1 MRYYSIIIPVY
12 NRPDEVDDLLYSLTL
27 QTYTNF
33 EILVIEDG
41 STVPCQS
48 VVERYEKKL
57 KIRYFTIPNGG
68 PSVARNY
75 GARISE
81 GEYLLILDS
90 DCIVPETY
98 LEAIEQSLNET
109 PADAFGGPDC
119 AHPSFNA
126 MQKAISYAMTSFFT
140 TGGIRGGKKK
150 LDQFYPRSFNMGIRR
165 DVFIKLDGFDTSMRY
180 GEDIDFSTR
189 IIQAGYVTR
198 LFPNAYVY
206 HKRRTRLKQFFRQ
219 VKHSGEARIVLSQKY
234 PSTLKLV
241 HCLPA
246 VFVVGVIGLCLLGIF
261 FPCLY
266 SLLLLYVLLL
276 FVDAT
281 CAYRGNIG
289 IGILAVAASFT
300 QLFGYGTGFI
310 RAWWRWKMKKK

>member
-140 TGGIRGGKKK
+140 TGGIRGGKKNWI
-150 LDQFYPRSFNMGIRR
+150 SFILEAS
-165 DVFIKLDGFDTSMRY
+165 IW
-180 GEDIDFSTR
+180 E
-189 IIQAGYVTR
+189 
-198 LFPNAYVY
+198 
-206 HKRRTRLKQFFRQ
+206 
-219 VKHSGEARIVLSQKY
+219 SGGMYL
-234 PSTLKLV
+234 
-241 HCLPA
+241 
-246 VFVVGVIGLCLLGIF
+246 
-261 FPCLY
+261 
-266 SLLLLYVLLL
+266 
-276 FVDAT
+276 
-281 CAYRGNIG
+281 
-289 IGILAVAASFT
+289 
-300 QLFGYGTGFI
+300 
-310 RAWWRWKMKKK
+310 